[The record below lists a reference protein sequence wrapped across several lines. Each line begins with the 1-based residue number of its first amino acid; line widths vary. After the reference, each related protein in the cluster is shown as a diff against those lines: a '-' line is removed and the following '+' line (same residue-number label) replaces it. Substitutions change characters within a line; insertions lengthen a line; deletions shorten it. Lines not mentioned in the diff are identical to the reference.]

1 MAAQGQLLLPPLC
14 PAGAEASGTFGKSGR
29 APPTANRL
37 SSHTLFPH
45 NRFLKSW
52 LLRQEQKIHQTGS
65 TVQVRPRRGG
75 AESQEE
81 PQAWRGRKEVGRGRD
96 HKASDRGRKRGIRP
110 EGPCS
115 AQSRQGEKISV
126 GSHSDK

>member
-1 MAAQGQLLLPPLC
+1 M
-14 PAGAEASGTFGKSGR
+14 
-29 APPTANRL
+29 
-37 SSHTLFPH
+37 
-45 NRFLKSW
+45 
-52 LLRQEQKIHQTGS
+52 RQEQKIHQTGS

-115 AQSRQGEKISV
+115 AQSRQGEKISL
-126 GSHSDK
+126 GSRSDKSDNESLGVGEGEIHKVVRQVCPE